1 MRVSFKV
8 THFDAD
14 VLEKDRNWE
23 DGEKD
28 IYKWSVGPTTRGH
41 LVLGEN
47 IGKLV
52 F

>member
-1 MRVSFKV
+1 MDGVPI
-8 THFDAD
+8 
-14 VLEKDRNWE
+14 LEKDRNWE

-28 IYKWSVGPTTRGH
+28 IYKWSVGPTRGH